1 MKYDRDPRFL
11 HPFIHLQLEQV
22 LDAIQAKLP
31 QGFTCR
37 MISGHRS
44 PADQFELFKKGRKV
58 LGNRWVIVNKS
69 EVVTHRDGYIKLS
82 RHNYLPSTAIDIG
95 IFNEAKKY
103 VADAALY
110 RHVAQAKKFGLDW
123 GGDWKGF
130 VDAPHL
136 EIPTDRFYQRSID
149 RDNGV
154 LWQRYLQLA
163 GVYTGALDG
172 IFGPMS
178 LRALEQVTGQKE
190 RNMDAWSLLV
200 RKFGPGALQSAV
212 RP

>member
-31 QGFTCR
+31 RGFTCK

-44 PADQFELFKKGRKV
+44 PADQFALFKKGRKV
-58 LGNRWVIVNKS
+58 VANKWVIANRA
-69 EVVTHRDGYIKLS
+69 EVVTFKDGFVQLS

-95 IFNEAKKY
+95 IFNEAGKY
-103 VADAALY
+103 VPDAALY
-110 RHVAQAKKFGLDW
+110 QHVGQAKKLGLEW

-130 VDAPHL
+130 RDMPHL
-136 EIPTDRFYQRSID
+136 EIPPERFFRRSIV

-163 GVYTGALDG
+163 GVYNGALDG

-178 LRALEQVTGQKE
+178 LGALHQLTGQQE
-190 RNMDAWSLLV
+190 RNLEAWSLLV
-200 RKFGPGALQSAV
+200 KKFGVVTPPMPIRQ
-212 RP
+212 